1 MLYSFSYLYKLTIV
15 SNKSLPKKKKRIRK
29 KRNRKHPHRVLLNA

>member
-15 SNKSLPKKKKRIRK
+15 SNKSLPKKNKKNK
-29 KRNRKHPHRVLLNA
+29 KKKK